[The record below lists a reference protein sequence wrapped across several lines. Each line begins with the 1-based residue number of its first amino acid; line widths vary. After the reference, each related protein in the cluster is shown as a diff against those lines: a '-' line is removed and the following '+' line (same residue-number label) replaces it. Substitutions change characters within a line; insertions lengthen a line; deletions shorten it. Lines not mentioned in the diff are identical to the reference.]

1 MIRNSKT
8 VARCLGAAAILLV
21 GAASAQEP
29 PRGATRVSPGGTTRV
44 YVMAG
49 FDAQCKPT
57 PAATIT
63 IDVAPTKGTVSLR
76 EGQSIIV
83 QQSVSGS
90 CVGQRVTGTG
100 IYYTAKPDGQGP
112 DSFSIT
118 ARLASGETAS
128 RTFQLN
134 VSE

>member
-1 MIRNSKT
+1 MPKYRAK
-8 VARCLGAAAILLV
+8 RMLV
-21 GAASAQEP
+21 MLALAASTAAHAQEP

-57 PAATIT
+57 PAATIS
-63 IDVAPTKGTVSLR
+63 IDVAPTKGTISLR

-90 CVGQRVTGTG
+90 CVGSRVTGTG

-112 DSFSIT
+112 DSFTIT
-118 ARLASGETAS
+118 ARLTSGETAS
-128 RTFQLN
+128 RTFQLH
-134 VSE
+134 VSD